1 MAIPF
6 YSDVEFKND
15 INIKE
20 NIIQKGVF
28 INKRNYKNVLQ
39 FNCVDSLCCV
49 FIKTKIPAEF
59 SGCMPYIHIY
69 GYDFQWGLLDLSLG
83 FYIYYNKDN
92 GGNITSS
99 YIQDVQYNAIN
110 SSHGFPLELTSY
122 QNDSSSPEYIGI
134 KIDFRNFSNNSDN
147 YHMSF
152 VVDCMESVYAK
163 DTSNYYLDWDI
174 DYCKYDENNKPKGYK
189 WYKTSKDDLG
199 VNNSS
204 TRAYNNVVEKTTN
217 DSIIDI
223 THPKETNSNNIIN
236 ILPNY
241 NNYKKLIIPKQIA
254 RELNGY
260 SNTKLGS
267 IGSNVE
273 FKLNSSTESN
283 NDYIPFVLGGVTK
296 GKIGYSSNL
305 KFNPSTGT
313 LIIGSST
320 MNGSGF
326 SVGSSII
333 ASSSITTDNMKINKD
348 LKFKSESGS
357 EVTLYSTNSN
367 TTSIISDIDKRLTD
381 LGFNEV
387 STSDNS
393 DYMEKGT
400 LKYNS
405 VKIVTEGR
413 FGEITIDYGTDDSN
427 YQGHYIATPMTEDK
441 TITLK
446 VSKPLSIP
454 SELNINKTISCYIRA
469 MAQGYNKDGT
479 THVPCVITTDDQH
492 ITISIT
498 FSKPSSQVGAIYRRV
513 NGKVAFS
520 WSNNIVL

>member
-6 YSDVEFKND
+6 YSDVEFKN
-15 INIKE
+15 NIE
-20 NIIQKGVF
+20 QKGVF

-39 FNCVDSLCCV
+39 FNCVDSLCCA

-59 SGCMPYIHIY
+59 SYCMPYIHIY

-83 FYIYYNKDN
+83 FYIYYNKDS

-134 KIDFRNFSNNSDN
+134 KIDFRNLVNNGSN

-152 VVDCMESVYAK
+152 VVDCMESIHTK
-163 DTSNYYLDWDI
+163 DTSSYYLDWDV
-174 DYCKYDENNKPKGYK
+174 DYCKYDEDNKPKGYK

-204 TRAYNNVVEKTTN
+204 TTAYDNVVEKTTN

-223 THPKETNSNNIIN
+223 THPEETNSNNIIN

-241 NNYKKLIIPKQIA
+241 NNYRTLITPKQIA
-254 RELNGY
+254 RELDGY

-273 FKLNSSTESN
+273 FKLNNSTESN
-283 NDYIPFVLGGVTK
+283 NDYIPFVLGGDTK

-305 KFNPSTGT
+305 KFNPSTGK
-313 LIIGSST
+313 LIIGGST
-320 MNGSGF
+320 
-326 SVGSSII
+326 II
-333 ASSSITTDNMKINKD
+333 ASSSITTGNMIINKD
-348 LKFKSESGS
+348 LKFKPESGS

-367 TTSIISDIDKRLTD
+367 TTSIISDIDKRLTN
-381 LGFNEV
+381 LGFKKGYIQFDPEDEWIRQYVTLQAESEDNIIKRQGNYVLIRLKIDWHV
-387 STSDNS
+387 SGGYTESYEFITNS
-393 DYMEKGT
+393 YYKHKLGRIVSNNT
-400 LKYNS
+400 NS
-405 VKIVTEGR
+405 EYLFPSKTYAFGGGR
-413 FGEITIDYGTDDSN
+413 DAEMTINSSS
-427 YQGHYIATPMTEDK
+427 
-441 TITLK
+441 TIR
-446 VSKPLSIP
+446 V
-454 SELNINKTISCYIRA
+454 
-469 MAQGYNKDGT
+469 
-479 THVPCVITTDDQH
+479 VPCIEIRSNGDVYLALYGD
-492 ITISIT
+492 
-498 FSKPSSQVGAIYRRV
+498 
-513 NGKVAFS
+513 GKVGKVYTPVINWYDEVTILGGYEA
-520 WSNNIVL
+520 NPL